1 MPLMHMCGKR
11 LTSERTIMSKA
22 DTAMNN
28 SNSTLYPGATHDLNK
43 IVKTNLFL
51 ICPNNSGS
59 TFLKGIMANSLNTWN
74 LKKEG
79 QHMAG
84 FQGVSTS
91 GIGAELL
98 WATDKW
104 LSYFTDETA
113 YNWPQTKKA
122 WYFTATALTPYA
134 SVFFTK
140 SPPAIVWV
148 EQLKQHFFNSKFI
161 FMVRNP
167 YAVVEGIVRR
177 KQDKF
182 PRQDILGMAAT
193 HIMKCFELQI
203 TNIENHQDSLFFT
216 YEDMCST
223 PDKIADQIAYFVP
236 ELNDLKMDTA
246 IPVKGNYHE
255 PLRNMNDQQINNL
268 SNDDLTEINRVF
280 DRHAKYLRYFGY
292 HRISAFD

>member
-1 MPLMHMCGKR
+1 
-11 LTSERTIMSKA
+11 
-22 DTAMNN
+22 
-28 SNSTLYPGATHDLNK
+28 
-43 IVKTNLFL
+43 
-51 ICPNNSGS
+51 
-59 TFLKGIMANSLNTWN
+59 
-74 LKKEG
+74 
-79 QHMAG
+79 MAG

-104 LSYFTDETA
+104 LSYFTDEKA
-113 YNWPQTKKA
+113 YDWPQTKKA
-122 WYFTATALTPYA
+122 WYFTATALNPNA

-148 EQLKQHFFNSKFI
+148 EQLKRHFSNSKFI

-167 YAVVEGIVRR
+167 YAVVEGIARR
-177 KQDKF
+177 KRDKF

-203 TNIENHQDSLFFT
+203 ENIKNHQEALFFT

-223 PDKIADQIAYFVP
+223 PDKIADQLGAFVP
-236 ELNDLKMDTA
+236 ELNDLKMDAA

-255 PLRNMNDQQINNL
+255 SLRNMNDQQISNL
-268 SNDDLTEINRVF
+268 SNEDLTEINRVF
-280 DRHAKYLRYFGY
+280 DRYPQYLRYFGY
-292 HRISAFD
+292 QRISSFNQ